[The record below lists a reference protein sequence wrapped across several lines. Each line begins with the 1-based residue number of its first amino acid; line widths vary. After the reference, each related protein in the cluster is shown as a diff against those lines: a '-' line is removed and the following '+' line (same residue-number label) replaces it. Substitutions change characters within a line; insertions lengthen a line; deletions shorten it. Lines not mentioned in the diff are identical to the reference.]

1 MTILAGDIGATK
13 TILGLF
19 ESGPLRPEIK
29 HSMTYPSQR
38 YESLENIITEFMF
51 ARNEAIESACFG
63 VPGPVF
69 KGECRTTNLNWVVS
83 TDKLKNHLN
92 TSQVILVND
101 LVATAIAAPE
111 LAEHEY
117 AVINLGVSEYGG
129 SLGIVAP
136 GTGLGMALMIWTG
149 ASWLPVASEGGHVD
163 FAPTDELQ
171 VSLLQYIM
179 KKYSRVS
186 VERLAAGPGL
196 LEIFNWS
203 AHRLGLTGS
212 PLHSQINGA
221 VNPSESITRHAIELN
236 DPACSEALDMFVSI
250 LGSICGNLALTAM
263 TTGGIFLGGG
273 VTPKIM
279 QKLASGKFLD
289 SFTNK
294 GRFRELMKTIPVKTI
309 LNDRAALI
317 GASIRAS
324 RNLSFSG

>member
-13 TILGLF
+13 TVLGLF
-19 ESGPLRPEIK
+19 ESGPSRPEIK

-38 YESLENIITEFMF
+38 YESLENIIAEFMSG
-51 ARNEAIESACFG
+51 RNEVIESACFG
-63 VPGPVF
+63 VPGPVIR
-69 KGECRTTNLNWVVS
+69 GECRTTNLKWEVS
-83 TDKLKNHLN
+83 TDQLKAHLN
-92 TSQVILVND
+92 ISQVILVND
-101 LVATAIAAPE
+101 LVATAVAAPE

-117 AVINLGVSEYGG
+117 AVINLGESDHSGA
-129 SLGIVAP
+129 LGIVAP

-149 ASWLPVASEGGHVD
+149 ATWQPVASEGGHVD

-171 VSLLQYIM
+171 VSLLRHMM
-179 KKYSRVS
+179 KKYGRVS

-203 AHRLGLTGS
+203 AHRLGCMGS
-212 PLHSQINGA
+212 TLHSQINDS
-221 VNPSESITRHAIELN
+221 VNPSELITRHAIELD
-236 DPACSEALDMFVSI
+236 DPICSEALEVFVSI

-263 TTGGIFLGGG
+263 TTGGIYLGGG
-273 VTPKIM
+273 VSPKITPK
-279 QKLASGKFLD
+279 LLDGKFLD

-294 GRFRELMKTIPVKTI
+294 GRFGELMKNVPVKII

-324 RNLSFSG
+324 RNHSFSG